1 MFLNDLNSEAQNQ
14 NTAAPLYHDTSG
26 RFSRKGKASL
36 IDEKKVQV
44 WENLLY
50 VFYILFLVST
60 DFILFAGSGNV
71 EVFRNSIFPI
81 PEISIILL
89 IFLICSSLIIFLLR
103 NTVLFK
109 NIFVSF
115 ITFGLVVIVYRQF
128 SLIQQILPIEGTSI
142 PVHLAIGL
150 GFAIICYGIFTYGN
164 DLAKLLW
171 VIASGILFFHVYTA
185 YQNPRHSVE
194 FVESYNSEEK
204 NNKENEKFVYFL
216 MPNLVPYAY
225 LAQNP
230 DAESLRTQQIIQGF
244 YQKNNFKIYPKAY
257 TPENDFLSNMVRSLN
272 PDTNNSSQ
280 KHILKT
286 RLLSEYWRFYNIR
299 REYINLK
306 DNSLYDYLHSKNYQI
321 TAYKSRD
328 FDLCHKNHKINVD
341 RCIEKVNQPINIYD
355 THLSV
360 LSKTNILLIEWIASM
375 RIIKKMAPL
384 FSFLQNFFNLQKA
397 PMIGIDYSNLYV
409 VNSTKTFDIL
419 LQHIAEDSGKQAY
432 IVFVDLPSNMY
443 IYNEFCQIKTTD
455 EWYDIA
461 DLPWIKSDLTDKRR
475 RAYLQQT
482 RCLFGELGYFMQKL
496 SDKNLLDKTTI
507 VLQGV
512 SSVNNF
518 QTDRN
523 PDFTKDFI
531 ANRLVNMAI
540 YTGTKN
546 KNNVDWRFCDTSQI
560 LNSYLPGKNKC
571 TKTPVL
577 GVHDSIVK
585 ALSREISLY
594 AANINKNSQKEFD
607 IWFQHWMIA
616 NQDKKKEIIK
626 VEEEKDNLTE
636 EINSHVENME
646 SSSDDS
652 LNDEYFGL

>member
-44 WENLLY
+44 WKNLLY

-225 LAQNP
+225 LAQNT
-230 DAESLRTQQIIQGF
+230 DAESLRTQQIMQGF

-272 PDTNNSSQ
+272 PDTKNSSQ

-560 LNSYLPGKNKC
+560 LNSYLTGKNKC